1 MAVYEG
7 SMNID
12 ECETDLDKTVFSK
25 LEEIKVCNRNIAY
38 LMKEKKVF
46 SYNEEDFEFEDEK
59 ITLKEDRIITLKKVR
74 NLINRGFDAFSSYLL
89 EKKGYDEIATDLIN
103 EQMPYDEVI
112 GILLLQDNDMNIA
125 TPVID
130 DTNMKIYGE
139 FREKGHKAI
148 DTLVLLEIIRTEH
161 IVFDPESKFY
171 LAFKKNEITPRNI
184 NRMVAG
190 FIEHDYIENEL
201 EARYEDVEDR
211 EIIAS
216 HISSYI
222 GEGINPVSAATRVI
236 DAGIEEINEKYEM
249 YEFFIDSKNRYSPTE
264 AFEKV
269 FGTENLTRK
278 ILEQKM

>member
-12 ECETDLDKTVFSK
+12 ECKTDMDKTVFSK

-74 NLINRGFDAFSSYLL
+74 NLINHGFDAFSSYLL
-89 EKKGYDEIATDLIN
+89 EKKGYDEIAIDLIN
-103 EQMPYDEVI
+103 EQMPYDEII
-112 GILLLQDNDMNIA
+112 GILLLQDNDKNIA
-125 TPVID
+125 TPVMD
-130 DTNMKIYGE
+130 ETNIKIYE
-139 FREKGHKAI
+139 EYREEGHKAI
-148 DTLVLLEIIRTEH
+148 DTFIQLEIIEVKH
-161 IVFDPESKFY
+161 IVFDPESEFY
-171 LAFKKNEITPRNI
+171 LTFKENDITPRNI

-190 FIEHDYIENEL
+190 VTDRDDIESEL
-201 EARYEDVEDR
+201 EARYEDAEDR

-222 GEGINPVSAATRVI
+222 GDGIDPVSAATRVI
-236 DAGIEEINEKYEM
+236 DAGIEEINKKYEM
-249 YEFFIDSKNRYSPTE
+249 YASLRDGENRYSPTE

-269 FGTENLTRK
+269 FGSENLT
-278 ILEQKM
+278 